1 VPLRVQAIYE
11 DGVLKPLRRLDI
23 PEHHALEILILED
36 DVPLAVVGRVAEE
49 GGSYDFLHHPAEDIY
64 TIDDGE
70 AV

>member
-1 VPLRVQAIYE
+1 MPLRVQAIYE

-36 DVPLAVVGRVAEE
+36 DVPLAVVGRVAEQ
-49 GGSYDFLHHPAEDIY
+49 GGSYDFLHHSDEDVY

>member
-1 VPLRVQAIYE
+1 MPLRVQAIYE
-11 DGVLKPLRRLDI
+11 DGVLKPLKRLDI

-36 DVPLAVVGRVAEE
+36 DVPLAVVGRVAEQ
-49 GGSYDFLHHPAEDIY
+49 GGSYDFLHHPDEDVY

>member
-1 VPLRVQAIYE
+1 MPVKVQAIYE

-23 PEHHALEILILED
+23 PEHHALEILILDD
-36 DVPLAVVGRVAEE
+36 DVPLAVVGCVAEE
-49 GGSYDFLHHPAEDIY
+49 GGSYEFLHHAAEDVY